1 MKDGLWDDMASD
13 YDKSVESNQDPT
25 IVRYLD
31 REIEILSNLCRNICQ
46 SNKNCSIIDMGAGTG
61 RAIFA
66 LDKMLEKDSVEFVG
80 VEVSKPM
87 IRRANQKK
95 ENHSRNPNNIKFLQL
110 DLTDPNLSDH
120 FNSERTN
127 IVMCLY
133 NTLGVIPSEKRQSF
147 VDNMRKIAG
156 KEGLVI
162 ITAFNGDNFGFVAP
176 RLYRLMIPMIRRI
189 DDDSFDE
196 ENRVFHNSLGFRSQW
211 FTKTQLKSILNSEN
225 VRPIPIEVK
234 VEGKIQTFGNVFPSK
249 EI

>member
-1 MKDGLWDDMASD
+1 MKEGLWDDMASD
-13 YDKSVESNQDPT
+13 YDKSVESNQDPIIT
-25 IVRYLD
+25 RYLD
-31 REIEILSNLCRNICQ
+31 REMDIISNLCRNICQ

-80 VEVSKPM
+80 VEASKPM
-87 IRRANQKK
+87 IRRANEKK
-95 ENHSRNPNNIKFLQL
+95 ENHGRNPNNIRFLQL
-110 DLTDPNLSDH
+110 DLTGPNLSDH
-120 FNSERTN
+120 FDSERTN

-156 KEGLVI
+156 TEGLVI
-162 ITAFNGDNFGFVAP
+162 ITAFNGDDFGFVAP
-176 RLYRLMIPMIRRI
+176 RLYRPMMPMIRKI

-211 FTKTQLKSILNSEN
+211 FTKTQLKSILHSEN
-225 VRPIPIEVK
+225 VRPIPIGVK

>member
-1 MKDGLWDDMASD
+1 MKEGLWDDMASD
-13 YDKSVESNQDPT
+13 YDKSVEDNQDPL
-25 IVRYLD
+25 ISGYLD
-31 REIEILSNLCRNICQ
+31 KEIEVLSKLCRNICQ

-66 LDKMLEKDSVEFVG
+66 LDKTLQKDSVEFVG
-80 VEVSKPM
+80 VEVSEPM

-95 ENHSRNPNNIKFLQL
+95 ENHDGNPNNIKFLQQ
-110 DLTDPNLSDH
+110 DLTDSELSDH
-120 FNSERTN
+120 FNSKRIN

-133 NTLGVIPSEKRQSF
+133 NTLGVIPHDKRQSF

-156 KEGLVI
+156 PKGLVI
-162 ITAFNGDNFGFVAP
+162 VTAFNGDDFGFVAP
-176 RLYRLMIPMIRRI
+176 LLYTPMMPMIRKM

-211 FTKTQLKSILNSEN
+211 FTQTQLKSILHSEN
-225 VRPIPIEVK
+225 IPSIPIKVK
-234 VEGKIQTFGNVFPSK
+234 VKDEIQTLGNVFPSK